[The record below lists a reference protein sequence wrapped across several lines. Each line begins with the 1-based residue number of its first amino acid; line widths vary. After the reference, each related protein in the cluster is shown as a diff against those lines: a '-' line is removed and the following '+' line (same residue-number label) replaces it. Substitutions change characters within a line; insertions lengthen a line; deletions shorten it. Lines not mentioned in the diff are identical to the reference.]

1 MAGQLR
7 PDIRHQDMPVIQL
20 MLGSVIDAARD
31 VEPELWRRYFAI
43 VLRGLRADPTQAE
56 PLPVGPLS
64 EQQLGGA
71 MRCWHPS
78 PRR

>member
-1 MAGQLR
+1 
-7 PDIRHQDMPVIQL
+7 MPVLQF

-31 VEPELWRRYFAI
+31 VEPELWRRYLAI
-43 VLRGLRADPTQAE
+43 VLRGLRAEPTTAQ

-64 EQQLGGA
+64 EEKFEDV
-71 MRCWHPS
+71 MRCWQPA